1 MTKITSF
8 SFVFREIK
16 NTRIQ
21 NTDSAR
27 VSCVCDLLEL
37 SEALIGHT
45 IGQNCYNCNGFVSVR
60 LNALIPMQYYVVVFV
75 VFVVLIILTQSR
87 KLNTQNSCI
96 EIGILINIDHSMLN
110 LTQPHGLTSLQ
121 CTSLAEWRR
130 CRYVFTCFKFPTIYY
145 LYFG

>member
-45 IGQNCYNCNGFVSVR
+45 IGQNCFNCNGFVSVR

-96 EIGILINIDHSMLN
+96 EIGILIIIDHS
-110 LTQPHGLTSLQ
+110 T
-121 CTSLAEWRR
+121 
-130 CRYVFTCFKFPTIYY
+130 
-145 LYFG
+145 